1 MKLANKMNR
10 QLESRLLRAPIVPLL
25 KSDDVDV
32 AVRIAQALLQGG
44 LTVVEVLLRTKGAL
58 QCLAAIKKSCPDAI
72 VGAGTVLGE
81 KQATAAIDAGAQFIV
96 SPGLD
101 ESVIAIAKARD
112 VPVFPGIAT
121 ASEAQHAWN
130 LGLKSVKVF
139 PVGIV
144 GGPALL
150 KALSSVFREMKF
162 MPTGGV
168 SAKNLAEYLAIPS
181 VFACGGSWL
190 TPVDAVAS
198 GDFEKISSLAIEA
211 VRTSRAASGRL
222 QG

>member
-1 MKLANKMNR
+1 MTSDMNHHI
-10 QLESRLLRAPIVPLL
+10 ESRLLRAPIVPLL

-32 AVRIAQALLQGG
+32 AVRIAEALIQGG
-44 LTVVEVLLRTKGAL
+44 LTVVEVLLRTNEAL
-58 QCLAAIKKSCPDAI
+58 QCLAAVQQNCPDAV

-81 KQATAAIDAGAQFIV
+81 KQAIAAVDAGAQFIV

-101 ESVIAIAKARD
+101 ESVIAVAKAHEL
-112 VPVFPGIAT
+112 PVFPGVAT
-121 ASEAQHAWN
+121 ASEVQLAWN

-139 PVGIV
+139 PAGIA

-150 KALSSVFREMKF
+150 KALSSVFRDMKF

-168 SAKNLAEYLAIPS
+168 SAGNLAGYLAIPS

-190 TPVDAVAS
+190 TPADAVAA
-198 GDFEKISSLAIEA
+198 GNFEKISSLAIEA
-211 VRTSRAASGRL
+211 IGIATVARGE
-222 QG
+222 